1 MGAPCYLF
9 RNIERELLVLKI
21 VLTAAVAVL
30 TGGAALASVPLRS
43 AADGHLT
50 IPAYINGLGQFPF
63 VLDTGADGTDIYQ
76 WFGARQKLPGAGEQR
91 LIGMTGAA
99 AVPSYRIAKLTIDGR
114 SITNFI
120 ATGLPDRHDAG
131 KQAGVAGNDIMDG
144 AVVVFDFPC
153 RTVALH
159 AKPVDLATLVPKGV
173 ELVEGGKV
181 REGTQLT
188 LPVWINGAR
197 GMAVLDTG
205 SRNTKI
211 NPRFAAA
218 AGVDPASRAF
228 HDTDLIYGANAK
240 PMASRKGPVDEIRFG
255 GRTVKAAE
263 VRVMDL
269 PVFKTFGLGDGP
281 AMILGQDV
289 IGRYRLVYDHQ
300 ARRFWFTGS
309 ACRG

>member
-1 MGAPCYLF
+1 VG
-9 RNIERELLVLKI
+9 VKI
-21 VLTAAVAVL
+21 VLTAAVAALV
-30 TGGAALASVPLRS
+30 GGAALASVPLRP

-50 IPAYINGLGQFPF
+50 IPAYINGLGPYPF
-63 VLDTGADGTDIYQ
+63 ILDTGADGTDVYQ
-76 WFGARQKLPGAGEQR
+76 WFGAQQKLPTGHGQH
-91 LIGMTGAA
+91 LTGMTGTT
-99 AVPSYRIAKLTIDGR
+99 AVPTYRVAKLTVDGR
-114 SITNFI
+114 SIANLT
-120 ATGLPDRHDAG
+120 ASGLPDRHDAG
-131 KQAGVAGNDIMDG
+131 KQAGVAGNDLMDG

-159 AKPVDLATLVPKGV
+159 SKPVDLATLVPKGAQA
-173 ELVEGGKV
+173 VEGGKV

-205 SRNTKI
+205 SRDTKV

-218 AGVDPASRAF
+218 AGVDPNSRAF
-228 HDTDLIYGANAK
+228 HDTDLIYGANSK
-240 PMASRKGPVDEIRFG
+240 PMVSRKGPVGEIRFG
-255 GRTVKAAE
+255 GRAVKNAE

-269 PVFKTFGLGDGP
+269 PVFQTFGLGDGP

-300 ARRFWFTGS
+300 ARRFWFTPS
-309 ACRG
+309 ACPG